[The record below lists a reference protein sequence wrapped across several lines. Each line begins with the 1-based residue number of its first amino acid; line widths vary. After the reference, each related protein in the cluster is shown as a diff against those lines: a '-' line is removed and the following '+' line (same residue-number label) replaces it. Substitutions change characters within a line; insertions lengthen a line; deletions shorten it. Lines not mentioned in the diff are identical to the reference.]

1 MGCAVGTSQAG
12 KVREA
17 DAEVATLRKLLQ
29 DSEREKGQLQ
39 KRLLEAE
46 DRITSTAAS
55 TSSPN
60 TKTVEAAEDLVPA
73 EVLATEAN
81 SLGAKG
87 SIEPDPNKKGSAE
100 VATDEVAGLPGMTGS
115 TVASDATANGQDAEV
130 LDRERHDVALHLP
143 GTVAS
148 HAELP
153 RCREPALDELPP
165 CEEPPAGTSAAEA
178 SPRSARSPPSTEHA
192 CEEGLDEAAA
202 AGEIEEKQELVAGGV
217 DCTQNLDVTPGAAPP
232 KAPREQSS
240 TVDASSFAETP
251 ESRPSASQAAAPAC
265 SQCGATA
272 ERLHLDDADLN
283 RYCQRCWTDF
293 YGTPPNPGS
302 SSRVHHLVDVE
313 VEQYWLDDDLAQL
326 WAENQLIG
334 WPPAVHP
341 VLEPPGSEPEVW
353 STVNVRMRRGVV
365 GPHARETIHGDRP
378 HPGEILANKYRVSRT
393 VGEGHFTK
401 AYLAEDIT
409 TGTSVCLK
417 RHRNLSVEALADL
430 MVIGRR
436 LDEVDLGGGL
446 FPKLLDAF
454 YDLVGY
460 TVEGLVE
467 GKNCLVVLQRDRTFF
482 QSMDN
487 LRVVAHGGLRGLM
500 YLDRAGVVHNDVK
513 PDNIIWT
520 QAPMHHGVPVESP
533 TVQIVDFG
541 CARLDQRE
549 EAGRNWSL
557 AEGGAGHLG
566 KWSPEMA
573 LRLPITHRGDVWGI
587 AVSLCEL
594 YCGRFVWHCEADT
607 AEVVLAQA
615 LGICGLREGV
625 PSSLLR
631 KSPLDIRVLYTPAP
645 RHLPLRRTPLGQL
658 EALQPRRWGLEQV
671 LGEDWR
677 DGEKAAFG
685 ELLQAALVMDP
696 AHRPSAR
703 ELLEKCRFV
712 TKEEASAHEP
722 LEPDR

>member
-1 MGCAVGTSQAG
+1 
-12 KVREA
+12 VRECQT
-17 DAEVATLRKLLQ
+17 EVNTLRKQLQ

-55 TSSPN
+55 TSSP
-60 TKTVEAAEDLVPA
+60 KTQTAEAAEDLAPV
-73 EVLATEAN
+73 EASGTKAN
-81 SLGAKG
+81 LPVVKS
-87 SIEPDPNKKGSAE
+87 SIEPDRDGKGDGEVPAE
-100 VATDEVAGLPGMTGS
+100 EGDRPPGMTGS
-115 TVASDATANGQDAEV
+115 TVASDATANGQDVEV
-130 LDRERHDVALHLP
+130 PERERDDVALDLP

-148 HAELP
+148 LA
-153 RCREPALDELPP
+153 ELPP
-165 CEEPPAGTSAAEA
+165 CEEQPAGAGAPQASSASTGHA
-178 SPRSARSPPSTEHA
+178 S
-192 CEEGLDEAAA
+192 EEGLDEAAA
-202 AGEIEEKQELVAGGV
+202 ARENEEKQDLVEGGV
-217 DCTQNLDVTPGAAPP
+217 VCTQNSILTPGAAQS
-232 KAPREQSS
+232 KVQRDQSS

-265 SQCGATA
+265 CSQCAATG
-272 ERLHLDDADLN
+272 ERLYLDDADLN

-293 YGTPPNPGS
+293 YGAPPNPGS
-302 SSRVHHLVDVE
+302 SSRIHHLVDVE

-326 WAENQLIG
+326 WTENQLIG

-341 VLEPPGSEPEVW
+341 LVESPGTEPEVW

-378 HPGEILANKYRVSRT
+378 HHGEILANKYRISRS

-401 AYLAEDIT
+401 AFLAEDT
-409 TGTSVCLK
+409 TSGTSVCLK

-460 TVEGLVE
+460 TVECLVE
-467 GKNCLVVLQRDRTFF
+467 GRNCLVVLQRDRTFF
-482 QSMDN
+482 QIMDN

-513 PDNIIWT
+513 PDNIIWV
-520 QAPMHHGVPVESP
+520 QAPMHHGVPVETP

-549 EAGRNWSL
+549 DAGRNWSL

-594 YCGRFVWHCEADT
+594 HCGRFVWHCEADT

-615 LGICGLREGV
+615 LGICGLHEGV

-645 RHLPLRRTPLGQL
+645 RHLPLRRNPLGQL

-671 LGEDWR
+671 LGEGWR
-677 DGEKAAFG
+677 EGEKAAFG

-696 AHRPSAR
+696 AHRPAAR
-703 ELLEKCRFV
+703 ELLETCSFAAPLQ
-712 TKEEASAHEP
+712 ASVSEP
-722 LEPDR
+722 LEPDQ